1 MRDTIAL
8 LQSYVFG
15 IWRHRWLALCI
26 AWIISIAGWVYVS
39 RMPESYVASARV
51 YADTSSILGPLM
63 RGLTITPN
71 PNDRLAMM
79 SRTLLSRPNLER
91 LARMTDLG
99 LTATTEA
106 QQAALVGQLRGAIR
120 LSGDRGNNSLYSI
133 SVIHRDRELARRLTQ
148 AVITVF
154 IETSM
159 ENQSADNS
167 GAQNFIERQIAESE
181 KRLIEAESRLA
192 DFKRDYV
199 DMLPGESGDYYNR
212 LRRARSDLQAV
223 QLQLKELESRQLEL
237 NRQIDGEDPV
247 FINSPA
253 ARRAANTALDQRIQ
267 SLKVQVDQLLTRYT
281 EQHPE
286 VRRARSLIAEL
297 EAERQQN
304 LEEAAETPDR
314 NPVSLSDSPLYQNMR
329 SRLAETRAQAAE
341 LAVRATEYEER
352 VQELE
357 AQVNEIP
364 DVEAQLVQLNRDY
377 DVLFSRHQ
385 QLLQRRESA
394 RLSEDV
400 QRDAGNVTFRVI
412 DPPFVPLRPSEPNKP
427 MLNGGVLILALGA
440 GGALA
445 LLLTLLF
452 PVITDPRILTQATG
466 VPFLGN
472 VTNKKSRAES
482 LKDRLNLIAFLICV
496 GGLIAAFGATAVLPN
511 LIG

>member
-1 MRDTIAL
+1 MQDTIAL

-15 IWRHRWLALCI
+15 IWRHRWLALCV

-51 YADTSSILGPLM
+51 YADTTSMLGPLM
-63 RGLTITPN
+63 RGLTITPD

-91 LARMTDLG
+91 LARMTDLDV
-99 LTATTEA
+99 TATTEA
-106 QQAALVGQLRGAIR
+106 QQAALIGQLREAVS

-133 SVIHRDRELARRLTQ
+133 SVTHRDRELARRLTQ

-159 ENQSADNS
+159 ENQTADNDD
-167 GAQNFIERQIAESE
+167 AQSFIEQQLIESE
-181 KRLIEAESRLA
+181 KRLVEAESRLA
-192 DFKRDYV
+192 DFKRDNI
-199 DMLPGESGDYYNR
+199 DMLPGDSGDYYNR
-212 LRRARSDLQAV
+212 LRRARNDLETV
-223 QLQLKELESRQLEL
+223 RLQLRELESRQVEL
-237 NRQIDGEDPV
+237 NRQIEGEDPV
-247 FINSPA
+247 FITSPA
-253 ARRAANTALDQRIQ
+253 GRRAANSALDQRIE
-267 SLKVQVDQLLTRYT
+267 SLKGQVDQLLTRYT
-281 EQHPE
+281 ERHPE

-297 EAERQQN
+297 EAEKQQN
-304 LEEAAETPDR
+304 LEEAAMAPDVDR
-314 NPVSLSDSPLYQNMR
+314 FSLSESDIYQNTR
-329 SRLAETRAQAAE
+329 SRLAETRAQVAE
-341 LAVRATEYEER
+341 LEVRVAEYEER
-352 VQELE
+352 VHELE

-364 DVEAQLVQLNRDY
+364 DVEAELVQLNRDY

-400 QRDAGNVTFRVI
+400 QRNAGNVTFRVI

-427 MLNGGVLILALGA
+427 MLNAGVLVVALGS

-452 PVITDPRILTQATG
+452 PVITDPRMLTQATG
-466 VPFLGN
+466 VPFLGI
-472 VTNKKSRAES
+472 VTHKKSLAES
-482 LKDRLNLIAFLICV
+482 LRARLNFIAFLIFG
-496 GGLIAAFGATAVLPN
+496 GGLLAAFGATAILPN

>member
-1 MRDTIAL
+1 
-8 LQSYVFG
+8 
-15 IWRHRWLALCI
+15 
-26 AWIISIAGWVYVS
+26 
-39 RMPESYVASARV
+39 
-51 YADTSSILGPLM
+51 
-63 RGLTITPN
+63 
-71 PNDRLAMM
+71 
-79 SRTLLSRPNLER
+79 
-91 LARMTDLG
+91 
-99 LTATTEA
+99 
-106 QQAALVGQLRGAIR
+106 
-120 LSGDRGNNSLYSI
+120 
-133 SVIHRDRELARRLTQ
+133 
-148 AVITVF
+148 
-154 IETSM
+154 
-159 ENQSADNS
+159 
-167 GAQNFIERQIAESE
+167 
-181 KRLIEAESRLA
+181 
-192 DFKRDYV
+192 
-199 DMLPGESGDYYNR
+199 
-212 LRRARSDLQAV
+212 
-223 QLQLKELESRQLEL
+223 
-237 NRQIDGEDPV
+237 
-247 FINSPA
+247 
-253 ARRAANTALDQRIQ
+253 
-267 SLKVQVDQLLTRYT
+267 
-281 EQHPE
+281 
-286 VRRARSLIAEL
+286 
-297 EAERQQN
+297 
-304 LEEAAETPDR
+304 
-314 NPVSLSDSPLYQNMR
+314 MR

-452 PVITDPRILTQATG
+452 PVITDPRMLTQATG